1 MTALAGAWPP
11 TLRETV
17 AQLQAWRSCTAKGAL
32 VRLKTFRESLTLL
45 DLYRQRWPAEF
56 AASTAPLFGPS
67 DEHALYSP
75 REMEFLHKVETL
87 FPVYLDALLESEE
100 RWSVITV
107 MPVAYDLEGD
117 WGPGASLLIGLAFG
131 EPHRTPEELGM
142 TVVPTMDPGR
152 ELDLAAFQAR
162 CLALDPVLHDIGLV
176 MAVAGNHADNVWTD
190 VTDLM
195 LAESDGYPE
204 WDAETLEALTVE
216 WRAAEPLFARFTEVA
231 QWLDAARS
239 HRNAFMKAW
248 NASLRRRRKDHDP
261 T

>member
-1 MTALAGAWPP
+1 VTALAGAWPP

-17 AQLQAWRSCTAKGAL
+17 AQLQTWRRRTAKGAL
-32 VRLKTFRESLTLL
+32 ARLKEVRESLTLL
-45 DLYRQRWPAEF
+45 DLYRLRWPAEF

-75 REMEFLHKVETL
+75 REMEFLHRLESL

-100 RWSVITV
+100 RWSVIPV

-142 TVVPTMDPGR
+142 TVAPTMDPGL
-152 ELDLAAFQAR
+152 ELDSPTFQER
-162 CLALDPVLHDIGLV
+162 CLALDPVLHDIGQV
-176 MAVAGNHADNVWTD
+176 MAVAGNSADNVWTD

-204 WDAETLEALTVE
+204 WDAETIEALAVE
-216 WRAAEPLFARFTEVA
+216 WRAAEPLFARFTAVA
-231 QWLDAARS
+231 AWLDAARA
-239 HRNAFMKAW
+239 HRNGFMQAW
-248 NASLRRRRKDHDP
+248 NASLRPRRKDHVP

>member
-17 AQLQAWRSCTAKGAL
+17 AQLQAWRSRTAKGAL
-32 VRLKTFRESLTLL
+32 ARLKAFRESLTLL
-45 DLYRQRWPAEF
+45 DLYRQRWPTEF
-56 AASTAPLFGPS
+56 AASTAPLFGSS

-75 REMEFLHKVETL
+75 REMEFLHRVETL

-100 RWSVITV
+100 RWSVIPV
-107 MPVAYDLEGD
+107 MAVAYDLEGD

-142 TVVPTMDPGR
+142 TVAPTLDPGC
-152 ELDLAAFQAR
+152 ELDVAAFQAR
-162 CLALDPVLHDIGLV
+162 CLALDPVLHDIGQV
-176 MAVAGNHADNVWTD
+176 MAVAGNSADNVWTD

-204 WDAETLEALTVE
+204 WDAETLEALTAE

-231 QWLDAARS
+231 QWLDASRS
-239 HRNAFMKAW
+239 RRNAFVTAW
-248 NASLRRRRKDHDP
+248 NESLRHRRKDHVS

>member
-1 MTALAGAWPP
+1 MNTFVDHWPP

-45 DLYRQRWPAEF
+45 NLYQQRWPVEF
-56 AASTAPLFGPS
+56 AASTASLFGPS
-67 DEHALYSP
+67 EEHALYSP

-100 RWSVITV
+100 RWSVIPV

-142 TVVPTMDPGR
+142 TVAPTMDPGR

-162 CLALDPVLHDIGLV
+162 CLALDPVLHDIGPV

-204 WDAETLEALTVE
+204 WDAETLEALNVE
-216 WRAAEPLFARFTEVA
+216 WRAAETLFARFTEVA
-231 QWLDAARS
+231 AWLDAARA

>member
-1 MTALAGAWPP
+1 MTPLAFAWPP
-11 TLRETV
+11 TLREV
-17 AQLQAWRSCTAKGAL
+17 VGQLQAWRRRTAKGAL
-32 VRLKTFRESLTLL
+32 ARLKAFRESLTLI
-45 DLYRQRWPAEF
+45 DLYRQRWPEEF

-67 DEHALYSP
+67 EEHALYSP
-75 REMEFLHKVETL
+75 REMEFLHQLETL

-100 RWSVITV
+100 RWTVIPV

-131 EPHRTPEELGM
+131 EPHRTLAELGM
-142 TVVPTMDPGR
+142 TVAPTMDPGR
-152 ELDLAAFQAR
+152 ELDLKAFQAR
-162 CLALDPVLHDIGLV
+162 CLQLDPVLHDIGQVL
-176 MAVAGNHADNVWTD
+176 AVAGNSADNVWTD

-216 WRAAEPLFARFTEVA
+216 WRAAEPLFARFTAVA
-231 QWLDAARS
+231 GWLDAARRN
-239 HRNAFMKAW
+239 RNAFVKAW
-248 NASLRRRRKDHDP
+248 NASLRRRRKDHVP